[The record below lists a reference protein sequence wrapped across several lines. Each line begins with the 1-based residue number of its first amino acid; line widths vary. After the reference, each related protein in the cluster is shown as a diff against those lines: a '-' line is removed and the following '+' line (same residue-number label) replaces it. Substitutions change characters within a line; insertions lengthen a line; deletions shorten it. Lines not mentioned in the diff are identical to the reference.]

1 MSGARAPNLICTE
14 RPEMR
19 IPCPFCG
26 ARDVREF
33 SYLGDATVSRP
44 DPNAPDAVNRFLDYV
59 YFRDNPAGPHR
70 EFWYHGSG
78 CQAWLVSCPRY
89 PHA

>member
-1 MSGARAPNLICTE
+1 
-14 RPEMR
+14 MR

-33 SYLGDATVSRP
+33 SYLGDAVVSRP
-44 DPNAPDAVNRFLDYV
+44 DPHAPDAADRFPDYV
-59 YFRDNPAGPHR
+59 YFRDNSAGPHR

-78 CQAWLVSCPRY
+78 CQAWLVVVRDTRTHEISSAEPASNALVRS
-89 PHA
+89 

>member
-1 MSGARAPNLICTE
+1 
-14 RPEMR
+14 MR

-33 SYLGDATVSRP
+33 SYLGDATVERP
-44 DPNAPDAVNRFLDYV
+44 DPNGAGALDRFVEYV
-59 YFRDNPAGPHR
+59 YRRNNPSGPHR

-78 CQAWLVSCPRY
+78 CQAWLVVTRDTRSHEITSAEPASKARV
-89 PHA
+89 AS